1 MMMLETLKFVDPSE
15 TQILIF
21 REENVFSL
29 NKKIT
34 HDTLRSIVGQKIIS
48 SGSHFKFNRSKIHE
62 NVTLNC
68 QMKLQN
74 IIFTKTI
81 FQTK

>member
-1 MMMLETLKFVDPSE
+1 MMILETLKFVDPSE
-15 TQILIF
+15 
-21 REENVFSL
+21 
-29 NKKIT
+29 T

-74 IIFTKTI
+74 ILFTKTI